1 MEIHQFPNQK
11 NMVRAI
17 KNHATYLFCGNR
29 FTTVYPYIAH
39 MCVYIYIYMY
49 VCMYACMDVC
59 MHGWMD
65 GCIYKYIYI
74 CTIYICKQLEKTCW
88 NYFIPNPPYS
98 LLAWICATNNRSPW
112 RIIYYMYIGSNV
124 QIPINKKI
132 FTD

>member
-59 MHGWMD
+59 MYVCMDGWMD
-65 GCIYKYIYI
+65 VYINIYIYVLY
-74 CTIYICKQLEKTCW
+74 IY
-88 NYFIPNPPYS
+88 
-98 LLAWICATNNRSPW
+98 
-112 RIIYYMYIGSNV
+112 M
-124 QIPINKKI
+124 
-132 FTD
+132 